1 MQDLDHQIA
10 IERQRRYR
18 DEAAEWMQVRRSRP
32 TARVAATL
40 RRLVGRVRT

>member
-18 DEAAEWMQVRRSRP
+18 DEAAEWMRVRRARP
-32 TARVAATL
+32 STRVAVAI
-40 RRLVGRVRT
+40 RRLADRVRV